1 MTQFERRGT
10 PILDGNGRTVNT
22 SIPLSN
28 GSKIRIIGHDPAKH
42 FRLKFDNN
50 EGDGGWLDMIS
61 LDELIA
67 ELLYIREEVHSYS
80 TSGVERE
87 ENAIDVPVDIF

>member
-10 PILDGNGRTVNT
+10 PILDGNGKTIST

-28 GSKIRIIGHDPAKH
+28 GAKIRIIGGDRAKH
-42 FRLKFDNN
+42 FRLKFDNM
-50 EGDGGWLDMIS
+50 EGTGWWLTREA

-67 ELLYIREEVHSYS
+67 ELLYIREEISQYS
-80 TSGVERE
+80 DLGLPF
-87 ENAIDVPVDIF
+87 DVDDSPDF